1 MKKTLIF
8 GHKKPDTD
16 SITASIALSYLKNK
30 LGKNTEAYSL
40 GDLNEET
47 KFALNYFNTKEPKYL
62 NDVKLQIKDVKYHK
76 NCVANMHS
84 SIYDCYNYMVEKQI
98 TGLPIV
104 DDNKKLVG
112 MVTIKDIAREL
123 IMGDFDY
130 LRASY
135 KNILDTIKGQEI
147 LKFDEEICG
156 NILVASYRSTS
167 FIENVTLDRNTILI
181 VGDRHSI
188 IEYAVKSG
196 VKLIIL
202 TNSGYI
208 KDEHL
213 KIARKNGVNII
224 KSTLNTFH
232 VSKTIALCN
241 YINKIITSKNITC
254 FDENDYLNDFV
265 EISNKVK
272 HTNYPIINK
281 QNKCLGLLRLA
292 DISEKNKKN
301 VILVDHNEKEQSVD
315 GIEEAEIL
323 EVIDH
328 HKIGNINTNIP
339 INFRNMAVGS
349 TNTIIYHL
357 FEERNVEIP
366 QNIAGLMLSGILSD
380 TLLLNSPT
388 TTNLDRVVVE
398 KLSKIANVDYQKYGI
413 EMLKAGTSLEG
424 KTKEEI
430 LYNDFKVFNIDDK
443 KIGIGQIFTM
453 NPAEILT
460 ELDDY
465 NKLIES
471 ISIDKNYHIIGIF
484 ITDILTNGSYIIY
497 NKSAQVVL
505 QNTFNVEN
513 LKQGC
518 YIKGCISRKK
528 QIIPNIIDEIE
539 KEK

>member
-1 MKKTLIF
+1 MKKTFIF

-16 SITASIALSYLKNK
+16 SITSSIALSYLKNQ
-30 LGKNTEAYSL
+30 LGKNTEAYAL

-76 NCVANMHS
+76 NCVMNEYNTIQDS
-84 SIYDCYNYMVEKQI
+84 YNYMAENGM
-98 TGLPIV
+98 TGLPII
-104 DDNKKLVG
+104 DDNKKFVG
-112 MVTIKDIAREL
+112 MVTVKDIAREL
-123 IMGDFDY
+123 IKGNFDN
-130 LRASY
+130 LRTSY
-135 KNILDTIKGQEI
+135 KNILETINAKEI
-147 LKFDEEICG
+147 LKFDDEISG

-167 FIENVTLDRNTILI
+167 FIENVELDKNTILI

-188 IEYAVKSG
+188 IEYAVNSG
-196 VKLIIL
+196 IKLIIL

-213 KIARKNGVNII
+213 KIARENNVNII
-224 KSTLNTFH
+224 KSSFDTFH
-232 VSKTIALCN
+232 VAKTIALSN
-241 YINKIITSKNITC
+241 YINTITLTKDIIC
-254 FDENDYLNDFV
+254 FDENDYLDDFID
-265 EISNKVK
+265 ISNKVK
-272 HTNYPIINK
+272 HTNYPIVNK
-281 QNKCLGLLRLA
+281 HNKCLGLLRLA
-292 DISEKNKKN
+292 DISEKTKKQ
-301 VILVDHNEKEQSVD
+301 VILVDHNETEQSVD
-315 GIEEAEIL
+315 GIEEAELL

-349 TNTIIYHL
+349 TNTIIYHM
-357 FEERNVEIP
+357 FEERNVQIP

-388 TTNLDRVVVE
+388 TTNIDRIVVQ
-398 KLSKIANVDYQKYGI
+398 KLSEIAGVNYQQYGI
-413 EMLKAGTSLEG
+413 EMLKAGTSLDG

-453 NPAEILT
+453 NPSEILN
-460 ELDDY
+460 EIKDY
-465 NKLIES
+465 TDLIET
-471 ISIDKNYHIIGIF
+471 ITKDKKYYIVGLF
-484 ITDILTNGSYIIY
+484 VTDILTNGSYIIY
-497 NKSAQVVL
+497 NNSAKTVL
-505 QNTFNVEN
+505 ENTFNIDN
-513 LKQGC
+513 LNQGD

-539 KEK
+539 K

>member
-1 MKKTLIF
+1 MKKTFIF

-16 SITASIALSYLKNK
+16 SVTASIALSYLKNK
-30 LGKNTEAYSL
+30 LGENTEPYAL

-47 KFALNYFNTKEPKYL
+47 KFALNYFNIKEPKYL
-62 NDVKLQIKDVKYHK
+62 NDVKLQIKDIKYHK
-76 NCVANMHS
+76 NVLVNMHN
-84 SIYDCYNYMVEKQI
+84 SIHDSYNYMTEKGI

-104 DDNKKLVG
+104 DDNKKFIG
-112 MVTIKDIAREL
+112 MVTVKDIAKEL
-123 IMGDFDY
+123 INGNFDY
-130 LRASY
+130 LKTSY
-135 KNILDTIKGQEI
+135 QNIIKTINGQEI
-147 LKFDEEICG
+147 LKFDNEISG

-167 FIENVTLDRNTILI
+167 FMENVELNKNTILI

-188 IEYAVKSG
+188 IEYAVNAG
-196 VKLIIL
+196 IKLIIL

-213 KIARKNGVNII
+213 KIARENNVNII
-224 KSTLNTFH
+224 KTSFNTFH

-241 YINKIITSKNITC
+241 YIQSIISTKDTIC
-254 FDENDYLNDFV
+254 FDETDYLNDFI

-272 HTNYPIINK
+272 HTNYPIVNK
-281 QNKCLGLLRLA
+281 HNKCLGLLRLA
-292 DISEKNKKN
+292 DISEKTKKQ
-301 VILVDHNEKEQSVD
+301 VILVDHNELEQSID

-357 FEERNVEIP
+357 YEERNVEIP

-380 TLLLNSPT
+380 TLILNSPT
-388 TTNLDRVVVE
+388 TTNIDRIVVE
-398 KLSKIANVDYQKYGI
+398 KLSKIANVNYKQYGMD
-413 EMLKAGTSLEG
+413 MLKAGTSLEG

-453 NPAEILT
+453 NPSEILNGMS
-460 ELDDY
+460 DY
-465 NKLIES
+465 IDLIET
-471 ISIDKNYHIIGIF
+471 ITIDKKYYIVGLF

-497 NKSAQVVL
+497 NNSAKTIL
-505 QNTFNVEN
+505 ENTFNIDN
-513 LKQGC
+513 LNQGD
-518 YIKGCISRKK
+518 YVKGCISRKK
-528 QIIPNIIDEIE
+528 QIIPNIIEEIE
-539 KEK
+539 K

>member
-16 SITASIALSYLKNK
+16 SVAASISLSYLKNK
-30 LGKNTEAYSL
+30 LGKNTEAYAL

-47 KFALNYFNTKEPKYL
+47 KFALKYFNTKEPKYL
-62 NDVKLQIKDVKYHK
+62 NDVKLQIKDINYHK
-76 NCVANMHS
+76 NCVINEHN
-84 SIYDCYNYMVEKQI
+84 SIYNSYNYMSENGI

-104 DDNKKLVG
+104 NDDKKFVG
-112 MVTIKDIAREL
+112 MVTVKDIAREL
-123 IMGDFDY
+123 ITGDFDY
-130 LRASY
+130 LKTSY
-135 KNILDTIKGQEI
+135 QNIIETIEGKEI
-147 LKFDEEICG
+147 LKFDDEISG

-167 FIENVTLDRNTILI
+167 FIENVELDKDTILI

-188 IEYAVKSG
+188 IEYAVNSG
-196 VKLIIL
+196 IRLIIL

-213 KIARKNGVNII
+213 EIAKKNKVNII
-224 KSTLNTFH
+224 KSSFNTFH

-241 YINKIITSKNITC
+241 YINTITLTKDIIY
-254 FDENDYLNDFV
+254 FDENDYLNDFI

-281 QNKCLGLLRLA
+281 HNKCLGMLRLA
-292 DISEKNKKN
+292 DISEKNKKQ
-301 VILVDHNEKEQSVD
+301 VILVDHNETEQSVD

-357 FEERNVEIP
+357 YEERNVEIP

-388 TTNLDRVVVE
+388 TTNIDRIVTE
-398 KLSKIANVDYQKYGI
+398 KLSKIANVDYEKYGI

-424 KTKEEI
+424 KSKEEI

-443 KIGIGQIFTM
+443 KIGVGQIFTM
-453 NPAEILT
+453 NPSEILS

-465 NKLIES
+465 VKLIETVS
-471 ISIDKNYHIIGIF
+471 RDKKYYIIGLF

-497 NKSAQVVL
+497 NNSAKTIL
-505 QNTFNVEN
+505 ENSFNIDN
-513 LKQGC
+513 INQGD
-518 YIKGCISRKK
+518 YIKDCISRKK

-539 KEK
+539 K